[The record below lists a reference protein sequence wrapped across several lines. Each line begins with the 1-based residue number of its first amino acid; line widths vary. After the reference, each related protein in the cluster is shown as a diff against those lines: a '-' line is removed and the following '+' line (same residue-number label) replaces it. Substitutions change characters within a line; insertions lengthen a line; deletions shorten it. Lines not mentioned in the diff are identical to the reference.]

1 MSQKGYDF
9 LGLAQRA
16 GHLQSGDAA
25 VEAIIKKGK
34 AKLVILAVDA
44 SERTKEHFKNLT
56 KYKKVPWV
64 EGGNKISIG
73 IALGKSPRSVVVI
86 TEAGFSRKLLQLF
99 SGDEGDF

>member
-16 GHLQSGDAA
+16 GQLQSGDAA

-44 SERTKEHFKNLT
+44 SDRTKEHFKNLAQ
-56 KYKKVPWV
+56 YKKVPWV
-64 EGGNKISIG
+64 EGGHKMSIG

-86 TEAGFSRKLLQLF
+86 TEDGFSRSLVRLF